1 MWFSSLCIF
10 FTISHQCLRRLIFCS
25 SIRTDFT
32 MTCIN
37 LIEFILYTVKCIW
50 FCMGLYLYL
59 HCFTVFVF
67 AMLHCIW
74 IYIVALYLYLH
85 CCTVFVFAWCCIC
98 ICICTVALY
107 LLSHSCS
114 AAAWELVSRRLH
126 CTQGALPGPHCQ
138 PTAHKYN
145 RNSKTNT
152 NHILCKYKYKNKYKH
167 KRSIIN
173 LPSLSWGQPHW

>member
-1 MWFSSLCIF
+1 MWFSSLYIF
-10 FTISHQCLRRLIFCS
+10 YTISHQCLRRLIFCI
-25 SIRTDFT
+25 SIRTYFT

-67 AMLHCIW
+67 ALLHCI
-74 IYIVALYLYLH
+74 L
-85 CCTVFVFAWCCIC
+85 
-98 ICICTVALY
+98 ICTVALY

-138 PTAHKYN
+138 PTTHKYN

-152 NHILCKYKYKNKYKH
+152 NHILCKYKYKH
-167 KRSIIN
+167 KCGIIN